1 MILIKLKKA
10 FYFMS
15 INPNNPIKPLFSQ
28 FQLTS
33 KSEDLSIEKA
43 LLEPLQKIIE
53 NSGKQNASLENLYN
67 SLKHLKER
75 NINALNTEDFTA
87 IYKAFSTAI
96 TETSSSSYTS
106 LEDTSIED
114 LCSVEQLQ
122 KDFLKFQ
129 QAIFR
134 VSVEGMDDFVLNII
148 SSQSGNLS
156 LELVQ
161 PLLDSNVTKEAANAS
176 PSDIEGVTF
185 PELFAKDN
193 FDRTFSDITN
203 EKGQALLT
211 KQDALNLNKELVQ
224 LVDSCKDIR
233 LEDKDLFRKVLLLCR
248 TQHIYSP
255 FSSSSKMLLTI
266 LLDLLS
272 KPDYAIE
279 TSGKV
284 EFVAKDDGVHV
295 KFSYQHQ
302 IVLEK
307 LQKKYEIPLGSWNNF
322 CEEHNI
328 PNKIG
333 LGGLGEFFVSIKQG
347 EVEFKNI
354 KHTAR
359 LHASIDPNSIVSK
372 ALNLDDVS
380 KLTTTIEPL
389 KSSVTHPSKKQI
401 ETLLSSLL
409 PFEQTMHPMNFAQYE
424 IPESFENAYLAGG
437 EIPPTT
443 VVIGGARLVNIR
455 DKDSAEQV
463 ILNVEELAKSL
474 TEDPKLQEAIT
485 LQILNLCSQ
494 KVLKSLNTAQK
505 DLIATGFDLDFQSN
519 TTIRFERVKGFFGG
533 IKDDA
538 IRCKISTDLITYP
551 KGDLTKLNSEEKN
564 QYRSSL
570 EMLGCAV
577 STTAESSFVLEINKN
592 LLGGKISYE
601 LKEILHKVTSK

>member
-28 FQLTS
+28 FQQLTS

-96 TETSSSSYTS
+96 SDTSSSSYT
-106 LEDTSIED
+106 IED
-114 LCSVEQLQ
+114 LCSVKELQ
-122 KDFLKFQ
+122 KDFLRFQ
-129 QAIFR
+129 QAISG
-134 VSVEGMDDFVLNII
+134 VSVETLEDDFENVQKIVLIE
-148 SSQSGNLS
+148 QGDLS
-156 LELVQ
+156 LKLD
-161 PLLDSNVTKEAANAS
+161 PTLLSSDDTINTAKGTPHTIGSAN
-176 PSDIEGVTF
+176 F
-185 PELFAKDN
+185 PELFALDN
-193 FDRTFSDITN
+193 LKRKFINMTD

-211 KQDALNLNKELVQ
+211 EQDALDLNEKLVQ
-224 LVDSCKDIR
+224 LVDSCKNIQP
-233 LEDKDLFRKVLLLCR
+233 EDKDLFRKVLLLCR
-248 TQHIYSP
+248 TQYIYSS
-255 FSSSSKMLLTI
+255 FSTSSKMLLTK
-266 LLDLLS
+266 LLDLFS
-272 KPDYAIE
+272 EPDYGVE

-284 EFVAKDDGVHV
+284 KFVVEDDGVRV
-295 KFSYQHQ
+295 TFDYKHQ
-302 IVLEK
+302 IMPKPLLEHGIS
-307 LQKKYEIPLGSWNNF
+307 LQEWNEF
-322 CEEHNI
+322 CQENNL
-328 PNKIG
+328 PNNVG
-333 LGGLGEFFVSIKQG
+333 LDGHVEFVVSIKAG
-347 EVEFKNI
+347 EVKFNNQE
-354 KHTAR
+354 HTAR

-372 ALNLDDVS
+372 ALNLEDVS

-409 PFEQTMHPMNFAQYE
+409 PFKQTEHLIDVAQYE

-519 TTIRFERVKGFFGG
+519 STIRFERVKGFFGG

-577 STTAESSFVLEINKN
+577 STTAETSFVLEINKN